1 MEKNYN
7 IFLRK
12 KSVTIK
18 LDDDLKDRLKD
29 TIENINDYDII
40 KIKLGRTFF
49 KQKRYYK
56 ICARKKFGFYKTLL
70 SENDDSYFFMENTS
84 KIIRRVFNEYDVN
97 CYNLYPSKK
106 YRYGP
111 SIFMLICCSIILIV
125 LLLGIS
131 ALSYIF
137 KGYFLAFGLSL
148 F

>member
-7 IFLRK
+7 TFLRK
-12 KSVTIK
+12 KSVTIIK
-18 LDDDLKDRLKD
+18 LNNDLKDKLKD

-49 KQKRYYK
+49 NQKRYYK
-56 ICARKKFGFYKTLL
+56 IYARKKFGFYKTLL

-106 YRYGP
+106 HRCGL
-111 SIFMLICCSIILIV
+111 SIFMLIYGSIILI
-125 LLLGIS
+125 
-131 ALSYIF
+131 ALSLGAGRCFII
-137 KGYFLAFGLSL
+137 YF
-148 F
+148 